1 MSSRSVPI
9 PAHRFAEAIRD
20 LPLEN
25 LHIKAAELSNS
36 IAHLEL
42 SNQQLQPFAEEDR
55 DCADAINENKDVME
69 QMRNRISSLKL
80 EVERR
85 GFKLE
90 DQERELNVEASNG
103 CMQNDGDHHS
113 SFQYDSNIHA
123 SIGLV
128 NEEFASLPGEQ
139 IAEEGTEREEGGAHL

>member
-9 PAHRFAEAIRD
+9 LAHRFTEAIRD

-36 IAHLEL
+36 IAHLQL
-42 SNQQLQPFAEEDR
+42 SNQQLQPFAEDDR
-55 DCADAINENKDVME
+55 DCANAINENEEVME
-69 QMRNRISSLKL
+69 QMKNRISSLKS

-85 GFKLE
+85 GFKWE
-90 DQERELNVEASNG
+90 DQEQKLDVEASNG

-113 SFQYDSNIHA
+113 SFQYDST
-123 SIGLV
+123 STGLV
-128 NEEFASLPGEQ
+128 NEEFASLPSEQ
-139 IAEEGTEREEGGAHL
+139 IAEEGTEREEGGVHL